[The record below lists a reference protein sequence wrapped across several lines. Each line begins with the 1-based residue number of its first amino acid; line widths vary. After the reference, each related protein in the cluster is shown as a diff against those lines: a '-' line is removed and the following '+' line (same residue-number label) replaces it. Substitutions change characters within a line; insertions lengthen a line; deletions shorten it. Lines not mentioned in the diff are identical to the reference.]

1 MSLDTSH
8 LLNILLRSKKFP
20 HCEFLLSRVKA
31 RTHSPSYL
39 VNRAGS
45 ANQTRSHMT
54 SIYYMH

>member
-45 ANQTRSHMT
+45 ANQTHSHMT
-54 SIYYMH
+54 SIY